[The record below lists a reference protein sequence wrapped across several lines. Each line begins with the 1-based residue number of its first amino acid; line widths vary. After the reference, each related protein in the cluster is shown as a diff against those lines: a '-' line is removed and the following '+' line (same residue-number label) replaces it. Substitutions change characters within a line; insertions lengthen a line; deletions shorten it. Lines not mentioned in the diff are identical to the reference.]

1 MKHTTLKNQIKEQK
15 GVRFWAGD
23 VIVIE
28 TPSTPMIS
36 SSINI
41 VYKNSFF
48 QAADERLSLPNNEG
62 VWKFLKTISEDRT
75 IKVSIKVQVWDKK
88 GKMNLID
95 FKDSKP
101 YMCRFIPSYKYDV
114 AVGRFGN

>member
-23 VIVIE
+23 VIIIE

-41 VYKNSFF
+41 VYKNNFF
-48 QAADERLSLPNNEG
+48 KAIDEHLSLPNTLG
-62 VWKFLKTISEDRT
+62 VWNFLKKISEDR
-75 IKVSIKVQVWDKK
+75 VSIKVEVWDKK
-88 GKMNLID
+88 GNVNLVP

-101 YMCRFIPSYKYDV
+101 YTYRFNNTK
-114 AVGRFGN
+114 